1 MIHYYCSLPHF
12 FVRPDLGPKMYS
24 AYGECPPTPRL
35 CNCDTVLC
43 TGSASTP
50 DCSTTNLHL
59 DIADAVNVMVYSAIP
74 EGSCDPNYAANE
86 GNILWCSYNLV
97 ILSNKS
103 FPPLDLTVHTT
114 LIEQSVYSLSTI
126 IA

>member
-1 MIHYYCSLPHF
+1 MIRYYCSLPHF

-24 AYGECPPTPRL
+24 AYGECPPTPIL

-59 DIADAVNVMVYSAIP
+59 EFINKVINEMNRSKLQLDFFYVSLYVKALPRVLYAI
-74 EGSCDPNYAANE
+74 
-86 GNILWCSYNLV
+86 
-97 ILSNKS
+97 
-103 FPPLDLTVHTT
+103 
-114 LIEQSVYSLSTI
+114 
-126 IA
+126 